1 MSLPPPL
8 RSRPRDGFPLERWL
22 REHRI
27 EPRGIVHVG
36 AHLGEE
42 AEDYLAAGFRE
53 ILFVEANPAIFPRLE
68 AHLEFWRGWLD
79 VLDERHCLRTK
90 PRLQAVCAAADARD
104 GHGYLFLSDSAHSSL
119 LRPSAPELPV
129 HGGVE
134 VPSFTVPSLLRRR
147 HVPVE
152 SINCLVLDVQGAER
166 RVLAGARSLLPH
178 LDLLVAEVNYEPRYR
193 DCPAPIEVARLAHE
207 AGLTEVLRTRLSPD
221 YPAGDVYFTRPRVA
235 DASAVGGQAGRP
247 SRSGGVRE
255 RRSGHG
261 RADS

>member
-1 MSLPPPL
+1 MSIPPPV
-8 RSRPRDGFPLERWL
+8 RPRPRDGFPLERWL
-22 REHRI
+22 RAQRI

-53 ILFVEANPAIFPRLE
+53 MVFVEANPEIFPRLE

-79 VLDERHCLRTK
+79 VLDERHSLRTK

-104 GHGYLFLSDSAHSSL
+104 GHGYLFLSSSAHSSL

-134 VPSFTVPSLLRRR
+134 VPSSTVPSLLRRAQ
-147 HVPVE
+147 VPME

-166 RVLAGARSLLPH
+166 RVLEGARSLLPY
-178 LDLLVAEVNYEPRYR
+178 LDLLVAEVNYVLRYR
-193 DCPAPIEVARLAHE
+193 GCPTPIEIADLARD
-207 AGLTEVLRTRLSPD
+207 AGLTEVLRTRLSTD
-221 YPAGDVYFTRPRVA
+221 YPAGDVYFTRSRAA
-235 DASAVGGQAGRP
+235 DATAAGGEDERL
-247 SRSGGVRE
+247 SRSGEARE
-255 RRSGHG
+255 RRSGHA
-261 RADS
+261 RAG